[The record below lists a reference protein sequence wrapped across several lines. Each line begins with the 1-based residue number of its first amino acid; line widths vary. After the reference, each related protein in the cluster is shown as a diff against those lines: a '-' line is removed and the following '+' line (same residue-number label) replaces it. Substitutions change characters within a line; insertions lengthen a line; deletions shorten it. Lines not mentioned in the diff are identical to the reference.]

1 MPYKLLKLIYRFKV
15 DNFVNH
21 LVSYKQSR
29 TWHIRASVQVATFHK
44 SVPTDKIKKIDPRKV
59 EAVVVTL
66 KKNRSFQL
74 IHHTQ
79 RQILR

>member
-15 DNFVNH
+15 DNFVNQ

-44 SVPTDKIKKIDPRKV
+44 SVPTDKIKKIDPRNV

-66 KKNRSFQL
+66 KQN
-74 IHHTQ
+74 
-79 RQILR
+79 